1 LRFGKEEMHGR
12 RHCILAIEEEISMTD
27 AQIGLMVATPAII
40 GFSLVLYRMGALQ
53 GAGTLSAV
61 AASIVIAAVLFL
73 GQ

>member
-1 LRFGKEEMHGR
+1 
-12 RHCILAIEEEISMTD
+12 MTD

-61 AASIVIAAVLFL
+61 AASIVIAAVLSSVSRSGRQSHGSIVSFAR
-73 GQ
+73 GRCQSS